1 MINRCLI
8 AKLLA
13 ISKLVIISFFVRI
26 PPRVSARNLKGL
38 VNKSETVRIASLFCN
53 LDN

>member
-8 AKLLA
+8 AKFLP
-13 ISKLVIISFFVRI
+13 ISKLEIISFFGRI
-26 PPRVSARNLKGL
+26 PPRVSDRNLKGL
-38 VNKSETVRIASLFCN
+38 VNKSETFRIASLFCN